1 MCTVCNV
8 SCQEE
13 AAEDGKDGAKVED
26 AEES

>member
-1 MCTVCNV
+1 VRNV

>member
-1 MCTVCNV
+1 MCNV